1 MFNLAT
7 MDYFEL
13 LNRDREK
20 IELPEKFFES
30 ALKGQSVEGDE
41 VIKILEDALKDA
53 LKKQEIDVPPNFMKI
68 AIFIAVKD
76 YGMRTLDPD
85 ILQKA
90 VLWIY
95 NTSELMEFLRGDSNA
110 MTIKSIL
117 GERQTVKEIMQ
128 MADEFKE

>member
-1 MFNLAT
+1 MFNLAI

-13 LNRDREK
+13 LNRNRKK

-30 ALKGQSVEGDE
+30 ALKGQNVEGDE
-41 VIKILEDALKDA
+41 VIKILEDALK
-53 LKKQEIDVPPNFMKI
+53 KQGIDVPPSFMKI
-68 AIFIAVKD
+68 AIFIAAKE

-95 NTSELMEFLRGDSNA
+95 NTSELMEFLRSDSNA

-128 MADEFKE
+128 MADEFEE